1 MNTDAT
7 ALSTALAVLTAMI
20 TPAVLITACGSLIL
34 STSTRLGR
42 VVDRVRALSEKF
54 EEMAHEEQAS
64 NLELYEERRVMIYG
78 QLDRL
83 TSRARLLQRAMTIF
97 YLALGVFVF
106 CSVLIGL
113 VSVLNEA
120 YWVPVVTGLCGAG
133 LLFYGSLLLILEA
146 RHALTGIHAEM
157 DFIWKLGK
165 HIAPEEL
172 RAKQSSSL
180 NRKFKQ
186 MLGKNQENVN
196 QENVNRES

>member
-54 EEMAHEEQAS
+54 EEMAHDDNHEQ
-64 NLELYEERRVMIYG
+64 ELFEERRKMIYG

-97 YLALGVFVF
+97 YLALGIFVF

-120 YWVPVVTGLCGAG
+120 YWIPVVTGLSGAG
-133 LLFYGSLLLILEA
+133 LLFYGSLLLIFEA

-172 RAKQSSSL
+172 RANQTSPL
-180 NRKFKQ
+180 NQKFKRII
-186 MLGKNQENVN
+186 GK
-196 QENVNRES
+196 